1 MNEPHAVV
9 QGQPGINPPVVLDE
23 ELDIVENVTPLD
35 VLRQL
40 VVRIEN
46 AHSRVGVAIAR
57 VQRVTGVLLKIN
69 TALPRPRQGLLCLVA
84 MGQVTDSVSFP
95 PLVVPRGKECTQG
108 WRAVYHKTNRGSE
121 KRFKKRFKSDSER
134 SSPTTQTHST
144 GGSAAM
150 GPRGYFISAFGR
162 NPWLM
167 VSPFP
172 ARKPVM

>member
-9 QGQPGINPPVVLDE
+9 QSQPGINPPVVLDE

-57 VQRVTGVLLKIN
+57 VQRVTGVLLKIY

-84 MGQVTDSVSFP
+84 MGQVTSGD
-95 PLVVPRGKECTQG
+95 R
-108 WRAVYHKTNRGSE
+108 
-121 KRFKKRFKSDSER
+121 KSTR
-134 SSPTTQTHST
+134 LNSSH
-144 GGSAAM
+144 
-150 GPRGYFISAFGR
+150 
-162 NPWLM
+162 L
-167 VSPFP
+167 
-172 ARKPVM
+172 